1 MPHNR
6 YFTLDSL
13 EKTSIVTLTEKEL
26 QHLTTV
32 MKGEVG
38 DFVEIIDGKGWLGE
52 GKITLLQKGKAT
64 IELSKKTHIPPETRP
79 LVLAPAIPF
88 MSHLDFLIEK
98 GTELGAD
105 AFWLYPSER
114 SQTISKERLTR
125 LESILIAALKQS
137 GRLYLPRLELFPS
150 LNKVPLTD
158 ADYYFGDLE
167 KEAIY
172 PHKPISG
179 QTVFFVGPEGG
190 FTIDETLFLKK
201 HFKATGIKLSP
212 NILRAE
218 TAAIVGAAF
227 FSMLRDKSD

>member
-1 MPHNR
+1 
-6 YFTLDSL
+6 
-13 EKTSIVTLTEKEL
+13 
-26 QHLTTV
+26 
-32 MKGEVG
+32 VG

-52 GKITLLQKGKAT
+52 GKITLLQKGKSE
-64 IELSKKTHIPPETRP
+64 IVLSKKTYLPPETRP
-79 LVLAPAIPF
+79 IILAPAIPF

-114 SQTISKERLTR
+114 SQTISTERLTR

-150 LNKVPLTD
+150 LRKVPLIQ

-167 KEAIY
+167 KEATY
-172 PHKPISG
+172 PHKAISRE
-179 QTVFFVGPEGG
+179 TIFFVGPEGG
-190 FTIDETLFLKK
+190 YTHDETLFLKK

-227 FSMLRDKSD
+227 FSMLRDKSG